1 MALDPDDLGD
11 AKSREDNRNYREAFG
26 RKNSDAGVSA
36 YLHRWV
42 PTGNRQGSLGDLIV
56 IVAGLAILLGVVGM
70 RLFGVIH

>member
-11 AKSREDNRNYREAFG
+11 AKSRDENRNYREAFG
-26 RKNSDAGVSA
+26 RKGSDNAVSA

-42 PTGNRQGSLGDLIV
+42 PTGNRQMSLGDLILIMV
-56 IVAGLAILLGVVGM
+56 GLAIILAVVGM